1 MKQKEIKTVLV
12 QQDIRMKLNVGR
24 CSRCI
29 ARIMK
34 INAKG
39 KLWKYCKVK
48 NNFCRYIS
56 GRCKCK
62 PSGITYSEYMN
73 LKN

>member
-12 QQDIRMKLNVGR
+12 QQDIRMK
-24 CSRCI
+24 
-29 ARIMK
+29 

-39 KLWKYCKVK
+39 KLWKYCKIK
-48 NNFCRYIS
+48 NNFCKYVL

-62 PSGITYSEYMN
+62 PSGITYLEYMN